1 MSKQLQ
7 VLYDEH
13 RSIGAVLDAF
23 AHLLRECDRGR
34 AIDPKVFRQ
43 ILYYL
48 DVVPERYH
56 HPKED
61 QFLFEPLRRRTHAAD
76 ELVARLEHQHVM
88 GAQSMKHLE
97 QLMARW
103 DAGGESERAAFISA
117 AKTFIDRYAEHIRL
131 EEDELMPL
139 AERALTPED
148 WAAAEAEFSK
158 HHDPLKG
165 AEDSAELFRRVL
177 YLAPAPIGLGDP
189 IV

>member
-13 RSIGAVLDAF
+13 RSIAAVLDAF
-23 AHLLRECDRGR
+23 AHLLRESDRGKS
-34 AIDPKVFRQ
+34 IDPKVFRQ

-61 QFLFEPLRRRTHAAD
+61 QFVFEPLRRRSREAN
-76 ELVARLEHQHVM
+76 ELIAKLEHQHVM

-103 DAGGESERAAFISA
+103 DGGGGAERAAFVDA
-117 AKTFIDRYAEHIRL
+117 ARIFIDRYGEHMRL

-139 AERALTPED
+139 AERCLTPKD
-148 WAAAEAEFSK
+148 WSAAEVEFAK

-165 AEDSAELFRRVL
+165 AEESAELFRRIL

-189 IV
+189 ID